1 MIFPDPKSVF
11 RHKKPPPSPNYGHSY
26 QGSSNI
32 PSPPALPSPPLARQ
46 STAASRSN
54 GKAMNPRK
62 ATPSPSN
69 QFATADPSAYVH
81 PFPGMATAVAA
92 SPVVATARAG
102 MKSPSVKS
110 PPVRVVHCPLQARMA
125 DTPPPPRSMRRSA
138 RTVQRPT
145 TDARKLSTAKFLTGS
160 RKRSAGI
167 RENVGTTS
175 TSPYPPVKR
184 RRVIPSSASSAST
197 ATSRRTTS
205 SFTTTST
212 VSRPERQGEYVR
224 VNHLNPNPY
233 GSPCLGCQNR
243 FCKNMRF
250 LATAKATALKCYRPE
265 VHSHPSLLPQ
275 NAFRRN
281 DFYGIIKKIIGLS
294 SIKLVPFCAVQH
306 AKQWFP
312 MKHDLSDGNPP
323 PRARGNDGGGPRP
336 PPGGPPPAPDDSD
349 DSSDDGDDWRIEMF
363 EKEEQLKLQKA
374 AEENDTKTSVQMSEP
389 L

>member
-102 MKSPSVKS
+102 RKS

-125 DTPPPPRSMRRSA
+125 DTPPPPGVSQRRSA

-145 TDARKLSTAKFLTGS
+145 TDARRLSSAKFVNLSKTTTGS
-160 RKRSAGI
+160 RKRSTGI
-167 RENVGTTS
+167 REDVGTTA

-212 VSRPERQGEYVR
+212 VSRPERLGEYVR
-224 VNHLNPNPY
+224 VH
-233 GSPCLGCQNR
+233 
-243 FCKNMRF
+243 M
-250 LATAKATALKCYRPE
+250 
-265 VHSHPSLLPQ
+265 
-275 NAFRRN
+275 
-281 DFYGIIKKIIGLS
+281 LS
-294 SIKLVPFCAVQH
+294 NI
-306 AKQWFP
+306 
-312 MKHDLSDGNPP
+312 
-323 PRARGNDGGGPRP
+323 
-336 PPGGPPPAPDDSD
+336 
-349 DSSDDGDDWRIEMF
+349 
-363 EKEEQLKLQKA
+363 
-374 AEENDTKTSVQMSEP
+374 T
-389 L
+389 